1 MVTGEDYILEMLSIW
16 EGVSREERDKG
27 KDRGRNKEKEQEAKC
42 QLENS
47 VQMSVPFAES
57 LILCQRECCY
67 SSPLVN
73 TLPWLL
79 LSGTWRHCLSSFH
92 QQKRLFLVYHVI
104 SHLFRIWLP
113 FFFAPIISALYIAL
127 MCISAHSSHSCFYLS
142 MFSSLL
148 SKQNIW
154 WYQMSHIGKSDTHY
168 YYSSPHAFIFYIPT
182 TLPIY
187 ILKHL

>member
-1 MVTGEDYILEMLSIW
+1 MLSIW

-92 QQKRLFLVYHVI
+92 QQKTFFSVPCNISFIQNLTTFLFCSHNICSIYCPHVYFCPFLPFLFLLKYVQ
-104 SHLFRIWLP
+104 FT
-113 FFFAPIISALYIAL
+113 IIQTKY
-127 MCISAHSSHSCFYLS
+127 M
-142 MFSSLL
+142 MV
-148 SKQNIW
+148 
-154 WYQMSHIGKSDTHY
+154 SDESY
-168 YYSSPHAFIFYIPT
+168 WEI
-182 TLPIY
+182 
-187 ILKHL
+187 